1 MLERLIATIDAEAQA
16 RSIRDEKFVREQ
28 RILDE
33 AAPRIWQSLRA
44 TLKAEAEKYPK
55 HFTFEVQPDTEV
67 VIRGASRKVLEAEYL
82 SESKSVIF
90 RCGQVEGE
98 RLIRLDSQS
107 RAVICDDEA
116 KPYPSVGFVAERLLA
131 LILQ

>member
-16 RSIRDEKFVREQ
+16 RSVSDEKFVRQQ

-33 AAPRIWQSLRA
+33 LAPRTWRSLRA
-44 TLKAEAEKYPK
+44 ALKAEAEKYPK
-55 HFTFEVQPDTEV
+55 HFTFEIQPDIQV
-67 VIRGASRKVLEAEYL
+67 VVRGASRKVLEAEYL

-90 RCGQVEGE
+90 RCGEVEGE

-107 RAVICDDEA
+107 RAVILDDEER
-116 KPYPSVGFVAERLLA
+116 PYPSVEFVAERLLA
-131 LILQ
+131 LIVQ